1 MGKELNDRLTE
12 VCGGIAYEDQEVT
25 TEETT
30 DVTLID
36 GHYIATGQGVG
47 NVCPMTVSD
56 YAGISYATFELKVG
70 DKFFAKGVAGSG
82 AGGRLWAIL
91 DKTTHE
97 ILAVHDGQYT
107 GVGSNSDS
115 PTTPSVPDEET
126 ITVEQ
131 DCIVVVNAYNSQA
144 TPAYGNL
151 ALTPPSFKKTTYS
164 TSTVPVG
171 TPVDGI
177 LGGMQEDI
185 EELQEAIGQESSYN
199 GMKLAALG
207 DSITWGYTPLNSG
220 GTAGSQ
226 LDSFAKLAAQKLGM
240 TFSNHGISGSTVSVI
255 SGQNRNP
262 MCQRYNDLPN
272 DADVITFM
280 GGVNDVSYNATL
292 GTMDDRGTDTFYGAL
307 HTIMQGLYTK
317 YIGGVAKATGKK
329 KKIIICTPIK
339 SLDASKLT
347 KTNSIANNADVL
359 LQWDEWIEAIREVA
373 AFYSFPV
380 LDMYNLS
387 SINPHLDR
395 TVTGATSWGAT
406 GHFNPYITDG
416 VHPTQEGQEMMADLL
431 VGFLKGL
438 K

>member
-1 MGKELNDRLTE
+1 MGKELNDRLLE
-12 VCGGIAYEDQEVT
+12 VCGGISYEDKEVI

-30 DVTLID
+30 NVTLID
-36 GHYIATGQGVG
+36 GHFIRTGQGVG
-47 NVCPMTVSD
+47 NVCPMTVD
-56 YAGISYATFELKVG
+56 DFAGISYATFELKAG
-70 DKFFAKGVAGSG
+70 DKFFAKGVAGSTG
-82 AGGRLWAIL
+82 NVGMLWAIL

-97 ILAVHDGQYT
+97 ILAVHDGVYT
-107 GVGSNSDS
+107 KSGNTV
-115 PTTPSVPDEET
+115 TVPAEET
-126 ITVEQ
+126 VTVEQ
-131 DCIVVVNAYNSQA
+131 DCLVVVNAYNA
-144 TPAYGNL
+144 GANPAYGNS
-151 ALTPPSFKKTTYS
+151 ALTPYSFKKTVYT
-164 TSTVPVG
+164 TEIVPEG

-185 EELQEAIGQESSYN
+185 EGLQEAIGQESSYK

-207 DSITWGYTPLNSG
+207 DSITWGYTPRNSG

-226 LDSFAKLAAQKLGM
+226 LDSFAKLTAQKLGM
-240 TFSNHGISGSTVSVI
+240 TFSNHGVSGSTVSVI

-262 MCQRYNDLPN
+262 MCQRYNDLPS

-292 GTMDDRGTDTFYGAL
+292 GTMADRGTDTFYGAL

-359 LQWDEWIEAIREVA
+359 LQWDAWIEAIREVA

-395 TVTGATSWGAT
+395 TVTGTTSWGST

-416 VHPTQEGQEMMADLL
+416 VHPTQEGHEMMADLL
-431 VGFLKGL
+431 IGFLKGL